1 MLTKDILLKR
11 VLPSIFVTTI
21 VLIVVAFF
29 MVKKNSTKFHEVKV
43 SFNLEDMNGNLFTEK
58 KLKQRPSLLF
68 FGFTHCPDVCPASL
82 QLLTNLIEEMGKDA
96 DKINYYFFTADPDR
110 DTKEF
115 LKKYLSSFNS
125 KILGVT
131 GKKEELQKLY
141 QALDIYIKKVD
152 LGKDNYTIDHT
163 ASFIILNSGSEKVGT
178 MIHEGFSKL
187 IVIDNLG
194 KIQFPK
200 EDVVGNLK
208 KLLEL

>member
-1 MLTKDILLKR
+1 MLTKDIILKR

-29 MVKKNSTKFHEVKV
+29 MVKKNSTKFHEVDV
-43 SFNLEDMNGNLFTEK
+43 SFNLEDMNGNLFNEK
-58 KLKQRPSLLF
+58 NLKQKHSLLF

-96 DKINYYFFTADPDR
+96 GKINYYFFTADPDR
-110 DTKEF
+110 DTKEV
-115 LKKYLSSFNS
+115 LKKYLSSFNP

-163 ASFIILNSGSEKVGT
+163 ASFSILNSDSEKVGT

-187 IVIDNLG
+187 MIIDNLG

-208 KLLEL
+208 KLLEF

>member
-29 MVKKNSTKFHEVKV
+29 MVKKNSTKFHEVDV
-43 SFNLEDMNGNLFTEK
+43 SFNLEDMNGNLFNEK
-58 KLKQRPSLLF
+58 ILKQKHSLLF

-96 DKINYYFFTADPDR
+96 GKINYYFFTADPDR
-110 DTKEF
+110 DTKEV
-115 LKKYLSSFNS
+115 LKKYLSSFNP

-131 GKKEELQKLY
+131 GKKEELQKLH

-163 ASFIILNSGSEKVGT
+163 ASFTILNSDSEKVGT

-187 IVIDNLG
+187 MIIDNLG

-208 KLLEL
+208 KLLEF

>member
-29 MVKKNSTKFHEVKV
+29 MVKKKSTKFHEVDV
-43 SFNLEDMNGNLFTEK
+43 SFNLEDMNGNLFNEK
-58 KLKQRPSLLF
+58 ILKQKHSLLF

-96 DKINYYFFTADPDR
+96 GKINYYFFTADPDR
-110 DTKEF
+110 DTKEV
-115 LKKYLSSFNS
+115 LKKYLSSFNP

-163 ASFIILNSGSEKVGT
+163 ASFTILNSDSEKVGT

-187 IVIDNLG
+187 MIIDNLG

-200 EDVVGNLK
+200 EDVVGHLK
-208 KLLEL
+208 KLLEP

>member
-29 MVKKNSTKFHEVKV
+29 MVKKNSTKFHEVDV
-43 SFNLEDMNGNLFTEK
+43 SFNLEDMNGNLFNEK
-58 KLKQRPSLLF
+58 NLKQKHSLLF

-96 DKINYYFFTADPDR
+96 GKINYYFFTADPDR
-110 DTKEF
+110 DTKEV
-115 LKKYLSSFNS
+115 LKKYLSSFNP

-163 ASFIILNSGSEKVGT
+163 ASFTILNSDSEKVGT

-187 IVIDNLG
+187 MIIDNLG

-208 KLLEL
+208 KLLEF

>member
-29 MVKKNSTKFHEVKV
+29 MVKKNSTKFHEVDV
-43 SFNLEDMNGNLFTEK
+43 SFNLEDMNGNLFNEK
-58 KLKQRPSLLF
+58 NLKQKHSLLF

-96 DKINYYFFTADPDR
+96 GKINYYFFTADPDR
-110 DTKEF
+110 DTKEV
-115 LKKYLSSFNS
+115 LKKYLSSFNP

-163 ASFIILNSGSEKVGT
+163 ASFSILNSDSEKVGT

-187 IVIDNLG
+187 MIIDNLG

-208 KLLEL
+208 KLLEF